1 MAKLTDIAKELGLS
15 TATVS
20 YVLNGRAKE
29 KHLPE
34 KTVRRVK
41 EAAQRLGYLR
51 NQSGVQLQNGHT
63 RQVVFLS
70 AGYDREYVF
79 MIFIGLSD
87 ELQKCG
93 YYCRY
98 CHLEPV
104 IGKSEAEAEQF
115 YNGILEN
122 RPEAVVIHPTMPF
135 LQMFID
141 KCRSL
146 GIRIAA
152 VDNAA
157 FPDADVRVY
166 SDSRSA
172 AEKVIDFLYERGYRS
187 IGFIEDIYQFAKPIV
202 AGFRD
207 GLKKYG
213 LSLKRSHQLDIETAS
228 LSGVE
233 IDKFLVGLI
242 SKSDLPEAICCC
254 TDYAAIRVYS
264 TALRAGLKIPRD
276 LMIVG
281 FGGLQFKDLYAPE
294 VPTVMKYYEKLG
306 RTTAQLLYEMFCGR
320 LDGPVIKSIEC
331 TVSEGKTSDQQSK

>member
-1 MAKLTDIAKELGLS
+1 MVKMAKLTDIAKELGLS
-15 TATVS
+15 IATVS

-34 KTVRRVK
+34 KTVRKVK

-70 AGYDREYVF
+70 TGYDREYVF

-87 ELQKCG
+87 ELQKYG

-104 IGKSEAEAEQF
+104 IGKSETEAEQF

-122 RPEAVVIHPTMPF
+122 RPEAVVIYDALPF
-135 LQMFID
+135 CRIFTE
-141 KCRSL
+141 KCRDL

-166 SDSRSA
+166 SESRSA
-172 AEKVIDFLYERGYRS
+172 GEKVIDFLYERGYRS
-187 IGFIEDIYQFAKPIV
+187 IGMIEHVQQFAKPII
-202 AGFRD
+202 AGFRN

-213 LSLKRSHQLDIETAS
+213 LSVKRVHLLRIDSAIESADDIER
-228 LSGVE
+228 
-233 IDKFLVGLI
+233 FLI
-242 SKSDLPEAICCC
+242 SLKTRSALPDAICCC
-254 TDYAAIRVYS
+254 SDYAAVKLYSAAIRM
-264 TALRAGLKIPRD
+264 GLKIPKN

-281 FGGLQFKDLYAPE
+281 FGGLNFKDLFAPE
-294 VPTVMKYYEKLG
+294 VPTVIKYYGEIGL
-306 RTTAQLLYEMFCGR
+306 TTAQILYKMFCGR
-320 LDGPVIKSIEC
+320 IDGPVIKSIEC
-331 TVSEGKTSDQQSK
+331 TVSDGKNQ